1 MTDINKLCKPIVD
14 SLKKEGLGNVV
25 FDVEDAPK
33 VLSVLREKAILEY
46 ATRAELEGRDVT
58 QNELEEIEQR
68 VLLFDPK
75 ECLSKV
81 ETEASEIARSIMAT
95 IILSDM
101 LDTQLKLGIDVDDK
115 KHDNRV
121 VDSVTNRLI
130 EAYPTLIAAA
140 ESAGQQILEKYLD
153 EGAKNVQ
160 DS

>member
-1 MTDINKLCKPIVD
+1 MTDVDRLCKPIMD
-14 SLKKEGLGNVV
+14 SLKKAGLGNVV
-25 FDVEDAPK
+25 FDIEDAPK
-33 VLSVLREKAILEY
+33 VLNVLREKAILEY
-46 ATRAELEGRDVT
+46 ATRAELDGREVT
-58 QNELEEIEQR
+58 EQELEEIEQK
-68 VLLFDPK
+68 VLLFDPRI
-75 ECLSKV
+75 CLEKA
-81 ETEASEIARSIMAT
+81 EIEASEIARSIMAT

-115 KHDNRV
+115 KHDNKV

>member
-1 MTDINKLCKPIVD
+1 MTDIDHLCKPIMD
-14 SLKKEGLGNVV
+14 SLKQAGLGNVV
-25 FDVEDAPK
+25 FDSGDAPK
-33 VLSVLREKAILEY
+33 VMDVLREKAILEY
-46 ATRAELEGRDVT
+46 ATRAESENREIT
-58 QNELEEIEQR
+58 QAELEEIEQK
-68 VLLFDPK
+68 VLLFDPHI
-75 ECLSKV
+75 CLEKA

-101 LDTQLKLGIDVDDK
+101 LDTQLKLGIDAGDK
-115 KHDNRV
+115 KHDNKV

-130 EAYPTLIAAA
+130 ESYPTLMTAA